1 MCADMKFTNLIA
13 GYVKKVAMLF
23 ERAPNKKAEKA
34 ERASG
39 EESLVANSILLLGC
53 LFSNLCFSWSNT
65 VYCIYCQVTCIEN
78 QNLCFDWIVLID
90 ITANQHT
97 KMLNN
102 NWKKKKNEFM
112 FRLKWVKPPNMCYP
126 SKPKHQQFPRSLYY
140 RVISSCKKHSS
151 KVSHTM
157 SHMFPNLD

>member
-1 MCADMKFTNLIA
+1 MKFTNLIA

-23 ERAPNKKAEKA
+23 ERAPNTKAEKA

-78 QNLCFDWIVLID
+78 QNLCFHSIASTD
-90 ITANQHT
+90 ITANKHT
-97 KMLNN
+97 KMPNN
-102 NWKKKKNEFM
+102 NWKKNDEFM
-112 FRLKWVKPPNMCYP
+112 FRLNWVKQPNMCYP
-126 SKPKHQQFPRSLYY
+126 SKPKHQQFRRSIYY

-151 KVSHTM
+151 KVSHTK
-157 SHMFPNLD
+157 SHMYTNLD